1 MGCLYASACNFSPLV
16 TLDDG
21 SCDFISCVL
30 PGCTYPS
37 GLNFDPM
44 ATFDD
49 ASCVFNENVNTCSSD
64 VNGDNVITVADLLL
78 LLTDFGGIC
87 P

>member
-1 MGCLYASACNFSPLV
+1 
-16 TLDDG
+16 
-21 SCDFISCVL
+21 
-30 PGCTYPS
+30 
-37 GLNFDPM
+37 M